1 MCKIAVKY
9 KYASRA
15 VCAYTHIFQKPRGCA
30 LIGACAVI
38 RTNTV
43 NLKYQGLKK
52 VKVFNHVN
60 DDEMAQSEQ
69 KSHSKNRD
77 GKMNQTP
84 FPCTCSAELKDTDVM
99 FKRQYLM
106 IILNALHEH
115 SK

>member
-1 MCKIAVKY
+1 MLVEQ
-9 KYASRA
+9 
-15 VCAYTHIFQKPRGCA
+15 CALTHIFRKRRGCA
-30 LIGACAVI
+30 LIGACVVI

-52 VKVFNHVN
+52 VKVN

-84 FPCTCSAELKDTDVM
+84 FPCTCSAV
-99 FKRQYLM
+99 
-106 IILNALHEH
+106 
-115 SK
+115 